1 MPEVQK
7 QHLLVTQ
14 SLLSRVTFL
23 LRTIPGG
30 ERLCFQGIMVRY
42 DTAVLDAP
50 RRHARL
56 LALSSLAMD
65 LVCLSQGTGGLGYRT
80 WAATAGAAY
89 LVLCI

>member
-23 LRTIPGG
+23 LRIIPGG
-30 ERLCFQGIMVRY
+30 KRSCFQDIMVRY
-42 DTAVLDAP
+42 DAAVLDAP

-56 LALSSLAMD
+56 LALSPLAMG
-65 LVCLSQGTGGLGYRT
+65 LLACLSQGNGGLGYRT
-80 WAATAGAAY
+80 WAATADAAY
-89 LVLCI
+89 